1 MVNQTVRVY
10 NTDKKLWFIGKILS
24 KEDERSYK
32 IITEGGQ
39 ILFRNRIHLRPM
51 VLPEYTTQ
59 RSIYENGDRPTNNN
73 VTSDVPDVPS
83 PKQIVSQSPNVSMNN
98 STQYHT
104 RSGRVTNRP
113 LRYTK

>member
-1 MVNQTVRVY
+1 MINQTVRVY
-10 NTDKKLWFIGKILS
+10 NTDKKNFGLL
-24 KEDERSYK
+24 ERFCQMKMNDLTKSSPRVVDFF
-32 IITEGGQ
+32 
-39 ILFRNRIHLRPM
+39 FRNRIHLRPM

-59 RSIYENGDRPTNNN
+59 RSIDENGDRPTNNI
-73 VTSDVPDVPS
+73 VTSDVPS
-83 PKQIVSQSPNVSMNN
+83 PEQIVSQSPNVSMNN

>member
-1 MVNQTVRVY
+1 M
-10 NTDKKLWFIGKILS
+10 FIGKILS

-32 IITEGGQ
+32 IITEYSQ
-39 ILFRNRIHLRPM
+39 IIFQNRIHLRPM

-59 RSIYENGDRPTNNN
+59 RSMYDNDDRSTNNN
-73 VTSDVPDVPS
+73 VTLDVPDVLS

-104 RSGRVTNRP
+104 RSGRVTNQP
-113 LRYTK
+113 LR